1 MVIKSS
7 NDKNEFLTISSI
19 EENIFQGKVS
29 IFPNPSNNV
38 LNLDMVGV
46 NSSIYSLKL
55 MNLLGEVVYSSSI
68 DTDGDFSDVLDISM
82 LESST
87 YIIKIE
93 NEDYVFTEKIIIK

>member
-1 MVIKSS
+1 
-7 NDKNEFLTISSI
+7 
-19 EENIFQGKVS
+19 
-29 IFPNPSNNV
+29 
-38 LNLDMVGV
+38 
-46 NSSIYSLKL
+46 

>member
-1 MVIKSS
+1 
-7 NDKNEFLTISSI
+7 
-19 EENIFQGKVS
+19 
-29 IFPNPSNNV
+29 
-38 LNLDMVGV
+38 MVGV
-46 NSSIYSLKL
+46 NSSVYSLKL